1 VKRAGDIY
9 YNKLFFKSL
18 SVQYFLSL
26 SSLSYSNNMAL
37 ITTDMKLSEVILQH
51 YVLMPV
57 IRRFGIHLGFGEKTI
72 LKICQEYSLDADLVA
87 SILNLYVHPTYT
99 PDLTLSPSQLVATVS
114 YLKHTNTLIHESQLP
129 NVERHLQALVHYS
142 FAKNKALGLITNFFT
157 EIKTELQQRIEH
169 DNDKR
174 FPAILALADHTVSS
188 AILQVIQQE
197 TTFHEH
203 QESLDE
209 KIFDLR
215 SLLMKYL
222 TGEADENLC
231 YAVFFAL
238 YTLENDIRQYNNVCH
253 ALLTPAVKAMTKQ
266 HDAHQ

>member
-1 VKRAGDIY
+1 
-9 YNKLFFKSL
+9 
-18 SVQYFLSL
+18 
-26 SSLSYSNNMAL
+26 MAL

-72 LKICQEYSLDADLVA
+72 LKICQEYNLDADLMV

-99 PDLTLSPSQLVATVS
+99 PDLTLSATQLVATVS
-114 YLKHTNTLIHESQLP
+114 YLKLTNTLIHESQLP
-129 NVERHLQALVHYS
+129 NVERHLQALMHYS
-142 FAKNKALGLITNFFT
+142 FAKNKALGLINNFFT

-169 DNDKR
+169 DNDEL
-174 FPAILALADHTVSS
+174 FPFFLALASGTASPVSNVS
-188 AILQVIQQE
+188 DEEINLREQ
-197 TTFHEH
+197 

-253 ALLTPAVKAMTKQ
+253 DLLTPAVKAMTNRNNAQK
-266 HDAHQ
+266 

>member
-1 VKRAGDIY
+1 
-9 YNKLFFKSL
+9 
-18 SVQYFLSL
+18 
-26 SSLSYSNNMAL
+26 MAL

-72 LKICQEYSLDADLVA
+72 LKICQENNLDADLMV

-99 PDLTLSPSQLVATVS
+99 PDLTLSANQLVATVS
-114 YLKHTNTLIHESQLP
+114 YLKQTNALIHESQLP
-129 NVERHLQALVHYS
+129 NVERHLQALMHYS
-142 FAKNKALGLITNFFT
+142 FAKNKALGLIDNFFT
-157 EIKTELQQRIEH
+157 EIKTELQQRIEQ
-169 DNDKR
+169 DNDER
-174 FPAILALADHTVSS
+174 FPSVLALASSVVSP
-188 AILQVIQQE
+188 VIHATNQE
-197 TTFHEH
+197 PSLREQ

-238 YTLENDIRQYNNVCH
+238 YTLENDIRQYNNVCQ

-266 HDAHQ
+266 HNAQK

>member
-1 VKRAGDIY
+1 
-9 YNKLFFKSL
+9 
-18 SVQYFLSL
+18 
-26 SSLSYSNNMAL
+26 MAL

-72 LKICQEYSLDADLVA
+72 LKICQENSLDAELMV
-87 SILNLYVHPTYT
+87 SILNLYVHRTYT
-99 PDLTLSPSQLVATVS
+99 PDLTLSATQLMETVS

-129 NVERHLQALVHYS
+129 NVERHLQALMHYS
-142 FAKNKALGLITNFFT
+142 FTKNKALGLINNFFT

-169 DNDKR
+169 DNNER
-174 FPAILALADHTVSS
+174 FPSILALAESTSPTT
-188 AILQVIQQE
+188 IQTMQE
-197 TTFHEH
+197 DTTLHEQ

-238 YTLENDIRQYNNVCH
+238 YTLENDIRQYNNVYH

-266 HDAHQ
+266 HDAQK